1 MLTERRGAS
10 IMFGFNFQSKMIT
23 FIQNILQKHHKFVFS
38 ILLVVIIIAFV
49 FTIGNSLPDFALG
62 NASFDNRKDFYGYDL
77 SDSDQLTELQT
88 YVYFETRLANQRVNP
103 NQAEMLILR
112 QAIVLYLAKEWNLRQ
127 VNEAELREYVMNL
140 PAFAGKDGKFDAK
153 LWENF
158 VKVQTQNGMP
168 EAYLNKILSVNA
180 LTRKV
185 LDLLGG
191 PGYALTQDV
200 ERQYKRTAGT
210 WDVEIAVMPLDQF
223 SPEIKSD
230 DKALE
235 TYFKSN
241 IENYRLAA
249 ATTMSIAKF
258 PADVSGKKPTEVQ
271 LQAFYNQNMQKYT
284 KVGTDGKP
292 ALKTFAE
299 AKADVE
305 KDWALAEALNEAH
318 RAADDIVTK
327 IYDSSAKFGSD
338 TAANILKSK
347 NIKLQ
352 KLPPVRATDVD
363 LPKDIPHN
371 VIAAG
376 MGLDEN
382 SFYSDAIVA
391 EDGAYIVFFDK
402 RDPSRL
408 PEFSEVKGKVKQDYE
423 MSEKI
428 RLFNERGKKLSET
441 LKASVKGGKGF
452 APAAA
457 AEGVKVSSAKN
468 FSIIK
473 PDTKLDDF
481 MKAYYLLGSE
491 LPKMRAGDVSDMH
504 TLYGTGYIIYVSAN
518 KEPEIK
524 SDSTEFKNITG
535 NAANYYSAIAAQ
547 SVIADMTAAKRDVL
561 EDEKPQQQ
569 K

>member
-1 MLTERRGAS
+1 
-10 IMFGFNFQSKMIT
+10 MIT

-49 FTIGNSLPDFALG
+49 FTIGNSLPDFTLG

-77 SDSDQLTELQT
+77 SDPEQVSELQN
-88 YVYFETRLANQRVNP
+88 YVYFETRLANQRISQS
-103 NQAEMLILR
+103 QAEALILR
-112 QAIVLYLAKEWNLRQ
+112 QAVVLYLAKEWNLRQ
-127 VNEAELREYVMNL
+127 VNEAELRQYITSL
-140 PAFAGKDGKFDAK
+140 PVFADKDGKFDAK

-185 LDLLGG
+185 MDLLGG
-191 PGYALTQDV
+191 PGYALTQDI

-223 SPEIKSD
+223 SPEVKTD
-230 DKALE
+230 DKILGD
-235 TYFKSN
+235 YFKAN
-241 IENYRLAA
+241 VENYRLAP
-249 ATTMSIAKF
+249 ATTMSVAKF
-258 PADVSGKKPTEVQ
+258 PASVSGKKPTETQ
-271 LQAFYNQNMQKYT
+271 MQAFYNQNMQKYT
-284 KVGTDGKP
+284 KLGADGKP
-292 ALKTFAE
+292 TLQTFAE
-299 AKADVE
+299 AKADIE
-305 KDWALAEALNEAH
+305 KDCALAEAINEAH
-318 RAADDIVTK
+318 RAADDIVTQ

-338 TAANILKSK
+338 TAAGILKAK

-352 KLPPVRATDVD
+352 KLPPVRATDVE
-363 LPKDIPHN
+363 LPKGIPHN

-382 SFYSDAIVA
+382 AFYSDAIVA
-391 EDGAYIVFFDK
+391 EDGAYIVFFEK

-408 PEFSEVKGKVKQDYE
+408 PEFSEVKDKVKQDYV
-423 MSEKI
+423 MSEKL
-428 RLFNERGKKLSET
+428 RLFNERGKTLSES
-441 LKASVKGGKGF
+441 LKASVKNGKGF
-452 APAAA
+452 APTAAA
-457 AEGVKVSSAKN
+457 AGVKVASAKN

-491 LPKMRAGDVSDMH
+491 LPKMHAGDVSDMH

-518 KEPEIK
+518 KEPEVK
-524 SDSTEFKNITG
+524 KDSAEFKNITG
-535 NAANYYSAIAAQ
+535 NAANYYAAIAAQ
-547 SVIADMTAAKRDVL
+547 SIIADLTAAKRDAI
-561 EDEKPQQQ
+561 EEQKPQE
-569 K
+569 